1 MAVESSKNSINSKQE
16 IMERFAELSVKMTEV
31 MKLSREIEQYME
43 MEQELS
49 VQYQSD
55 LSLACSSPNGR
66 FSPEFKHVSEQI
78 DKMNGQKIDIPFE
91 QYDRYCYGYH
101 DEYNLQPAWK
111 QTDFIGRIFD
121 L

>member
-66 FSPEFKHVSEQI
+66 FSPEFKHVS
-78 DKMNGQKIDIPFE
+78 DE
-91 QYDRYCYGYH
+91 QYDRYCSST
-101 DEYNLQPAWK
+101 DIMMNIIYNLLRSRQ
-111 QTDFIGRIFD
+111 IS
-121 L
+121 

>member
-1 MAVESSKNSINSKQE
+1 MA
-16 IMERFAELSVKMTEV
+16 EV

-91 QYDRYCYGYH
+91 QYDRYCSST
-101 DEYNLQPAWK
+101 DIMMNIIYNLLGSRQ
-111 QTDFIGRIFD
+111 IS
-121 L
+121 

>member
-49 VQYQSD
+49 VQY
-55 LSLACSSPNGR
+55 
-66 FSPEFKHVSEQI
+66 
-78 DKMNGQKIDIPFE
+78 
-91 QYDRYCYGYH
+91 
-101 DEYNLQPAWK
+101 
-111 QTDFIGRIFD
+111 
-121 L
+121 

>member
-31 MKLSREIEQYME
+31 MKLSREIDQYME
-43 MEQELS
+43 MEQELP
-49 VQYQSD
+49 VQCQSD
-55 LSLACSSPNGR
+55 LGLACSSPNGR

-91 QYDRYCYGYH
+91 QYDRYCSST
-101 DEYNLQPAWK
+101 DIMMNIIYNLLRSRQ
-111 QTDFIGRIFD
+111 IS
-121 L
+121 

>member
-49 VQYQSD
+49 
-55 LSLACSSPNGR
+55 
-66 FSPEFKHVSEQI
+66 EQI

-91 QYDRYCYGYH
+91 QYDRYCSST
-101 DEYNLQPAWK
+101 DIMMNIIYNLLGSRQ
-111 QTDFIGRIFD
+111 IS
-121 L
+121 

>member
-78 DKMNGQKIDIPFE
+78 DKMNGQKINIPFE
-91 QYDRYCYGYH
+91 QYDRYCSST
-101 DEYNLQPAWK
+101 DIMMNIIYNLLGSRQ
-111 QTDFIGRIFD
+111 IS
-121 L
+121 

>member
-49 VQYQSD
+49 VLYLSD
-55 LSLACSSPNGR
+55 LSLACSS
-66 FSPEFKHVSEQI
+66 SPEFKHVSEQI

-91 QYDRYCYGYH
+91 QYDRYCSST
-101 DEYNLQPAWK
+101 DIMMNIIYNLLRSRQ
-111 QTDFIGRIFD
+111 IS
-121 L
+121 